1 LLSQGFREL
10 LAFAQESSYENAFF
24 IKPEPNFKDVLFIHT
39 SVNMMNSFLIEISD
53 PMYGHSR
60 EQQKR
65 VENVLNHLITFLDED
80 EIKDDEEQL
89 SLLNAPFGGN
99 SDEILFLVR
108 NKKLIKQKICRELRV
123 VEACVDIL
131 HTPFASGSF
140 KF

>member
-1 LLSQGFREL
+1 
-10 LAFAQESSYENAFF
+10 
-24 IKPEPNFKDVLFIHT
+24 
-39 SVNMMNSFLIEISD
+39 MMNSFLIEISD

-65 VENVLNHLITFLDED
+65 VENVLNHLITFLDEN